1 MQRFPRFNEGLQID
15 IRISNLT
22 GLEHDWTG
30 VYDAVRWIQFIMAI
44 LSILGS
50 GSIIT
55 YAAFQNLIKTPEI
68 RPLFYLSFTDLLLGV
83 SWLVGAVLYRE
94 PLGSQNIAC
103 YNLQSTG
110 QIFYIS
116 SFFYTINYTWVLYTD
131 LKEKYNRTVN
141 GFSQVGSNHA
151 YRVSRIVT
159 ILSGVI
165 PVLLMAPVFW
175 GGNVAK
181 CYQNFSQPYKCLLMH
196 TGTLEPDTGYSEG
209 DTKVCHAMHYYGIG
223 VFLLTFFCT
232 FTGIVVLLVKARSL
246 YKRFVNSR
254 GFLGDQQWGNIRV
267 IERRVILY
275 PTAFFCCWGPAIVLA
290 TVKLFNPTGQ
300 EKFYVVLCILQAFTS
315 ASQGTL
321 NCFVYGFTQHMFH
334 FMKKKTSRDIDTQ
347 TPLLRSQKKCYASRH
362 SISTGTSLTTG

>member
-1 MQRFPRFNEGLQID
+1 MRPSTVALQGMEMNSSSTKRVFKLEGSKYA
-15 IRISNLT
+15 ISCWPFIGCRCNVSAVFRHFKAYTRSSCLASVGLSPLVKTQTHTAEKLLT
-22 GLEHDWTG
+22 VAYL
-30 VYDAVRWIQFIMAI
+30 
-44 LSILGS
+44 
-50 GSIIT
+50 
-55 YAAFQNLIKTPEI
+55 I

-94 PLGSQNIAC
+94 PLGSQNVAC
-103 YNLQSTG
+103 YNLQSIG
-110 QIFYIS
+110 QIFYVS

-151 YRVSRIVT
+151 YRISRIMT

-196 TGTLEPDTGYSEG
+196 TGTLEPDTGYNES
-209 DTKVCHAMHYYGIG
+209 DTKVCHAMHYYGIA
-223 VFLLTFFCT
+223 
-232 FTGIVVLLVKARSL
+232 VVL
-246 YKRFVNSR
+246 
-254 GFLGDQQWGNIRV
+254 
-267 IERRVILY
+267 E
-275 PTAFFCCWGPAIVLA
+275 

-300 EKFYVVLCILQAFTS
+300 EKFYVSLYILQAFTS
-315 ASQGTL
+315 ASQGIL
-321 NCFVYGFTQHMFH
+321 NCFVYGFTQHMIR
-334 FMKKKTSRDIDTQ
+334 FMKNKTSRDVDTQ

-362 SISTGTSLTTG
+362 SISTGTSQTTG

>member
-1 MQRFPRFNEGLQID
+1 MQRFPRFNEGLQIE
-15 IRISNLT
+15 IQISNLT

-30 VYDAVRWIQFIMAI
+30 VYAAVRWIQFIMAI

-94 PLGSQNIAC
+94 PLGSQNVAC
-103 YNLQSTG
+103 YNLQSIG
-110 QIFYIS
+110 QIFYVS

-151 YRVSRIVT
+151 YRISRIMT

-196 TGTLEPDTGYSEG
+196 TGTLEPDTGYNES

-246 YKRFVNSR
+246 YKRFVNSS
-254 GFLGDQQWGNIRV
+254 GFLGDQQWVNISV

-275 PTAFFCCWGPAIVLA
+275 PTAFFCCWGPAVVLE

-300 EKFYVVLCILQAFTS
+300 EKFYVSLYILQAFTS
-315 ASQGTL
+315 ASQGIL
-321 NCFVYGFTQHMFH
+321 NCFVYGFTQHMIR
-334 FMKKKTSRDIDTQ
+334 FMKNKTSRDVDTQ

-362 SISTGTSLTTG
+362 SISTGTSQTTG

>member
-15 IRISNLT
+15 IQISNLT

-30 VYDAVRWIQFIMAI
+30 
-44 LSILGS
+44 
-50 GSIIT
+50 
-55 YAAFQNLIKTPEI
+55 
-68 RPLFYLSFTDLLLGV
+68 
-83 SWLVGAVLYRE
+83 
-94 PLGSQNIAC
+94 
-103 YNLQSTG
+103 
-110 QIFYIS
+110 IFYVS

-209 DTKVCHAMHYYGIG
+209 DTQVCHAMHYYSTG

-232 FTGIVVLLVKARSL
+232 FTGSWLRRWLRFDLSPSCQAFDPLLLVFRMTAL
-246 YKRFVNSR
+246 
-254 GFLGDQQWGNIRV
+254 FLCFTLQCNEMV
-267 IERRVILY
+267 
-275 PTAFFCCWGPAIVLA
+275 PTARTPFEETRHGISKCHNQPIITDLRMEEGPV
-290 TVKLFNPTGQ
+290 TV
-300 EKFYVVLCILQAFTS
+300 I
-315 ASQGTL
+315 
-321 NCFVYGFTQHMFH
+321 
-334 FMKKKTSRDIDTQ
+334 
-347 TPLLRSQKKCYASRH
+347 
-362 SISTGTSLTTG
+362 TSLLA

>member
-1 MQRFPRFNEGLQID
+1 Q
-15 IRISNLT
+15 
-22 GLEHDWTG
+22 
-30 VYDAVRWIQFIMAI
+30 
-44 LSILGS
+44 
-50 GSIIT
+50 
-55 YAAFQNLIKTPEI
+55 I

-110 QIFYIS
+110 QIFYVS

-141 GFSQVGSNHA
+141 GFSQVLQTPS
-151 YRVSRIVT
+151 
-159 ILSGVI
+159 LSCHSCSVI

-196 TGTLEPDTGYSEG
+196 TGTLELDTGYSEG

-232 FTGIVVLLVKARSL
+232 FTGIVIPHR
-246 YKRFVNSR
+246 
-254 GFLGDQQWGNIRV
+254 
-267 IERRVILY
+267 
-275 PTAFFCCWGPAIVLA
+275 
-290 TVKLFNPTGQ
+290 
-300 EKFYVVLCILQAFTS
+300 
-315 ASQGTL
+315 
-321 NCFVYGFTQHMFH
+321 
-334 FMKKKTSRDIDTQ
+334 
-347 TPLLRSQKKCYASRH
+347 
-362 SISTGTSLTTG
+362 